1 MERILITGGGGFIG
15 SRTAVRLAALG
26 HEVCILDALEP
37 PVHRDRVWPAH
48 LPAVDRIVGDVRD
61 RSVLRQA
68 LAGVTRVLHL
78 AAHQD
83 YMLEFSRFASVNTVG
98 TSLLYEIIVERAM
111 NIRKVVV
118 GSSQAIYGEGLY
130 RCQEHGSFSPD
141 GRSEDDLAH
150 GRWDVECP
158 RCSSV
163 GVPIPAGEA
172 ATHPVSAYG
181 ASKLTQET
189 MAFTLGRRYG
199 VPTTCLR
206 YSITQGPGQSPF
218 NAYSG
223 VCRVFVQQALARKPI
238 VLFEDGQQLRD
249 YVHIDDVVEA
259 NVLALWNDR
268 TDDEAL
274 NVGGTN
280 VCTVA
285 EYAQLVLEMLGGG
298 PDPVVPG
305 VYRVGDSRHITSSSD
320 RIRALGWTP
329 SRTLRDIVAEYTEW
343 VVDTG
348 PSSDSV
354 ESAMRAMERAR
365 VLRVAK
371 DPSPTSATG
380 RWPRSHS

>member
-1 MERILITGGGGFIG
+1 MQQ
-15 SRTAVRLAALG
+15 AV
-26 HEVCILDALEP
+26 
-37 PVHRDRVWPAH
+37 
-48 LPAVDRIVGDVRD
+48 
-61 RSVLRQA
+61 
-68 LAGVTRVLHL
+68 AGVTRVLHL

-98 TSLLYEIIVERAM
+98 TSLLYEIVVERAI
-111 NIRKVVV
+111 NLRKIVVA
-118 GSSQAIYGEGLY
+118 SSQAIYGEGPY
-130 RCQEHGSFSPD
+130 DCEEHGSFSPS
-141 GRSEDDLAH
+141 GRSEEALARGH
-150 GRWDVECP
+150 WDVECP
-158 RCSSV
+158 RCGAI
-163 GVPIPAGEA
+163 GVPSPAGEA
-172 ATHPVSAYG
+172 AAHPVSAYG

-189 MAFTLGRRYG
+189 MALTLGRRYG

-249 YVHIDDVVEA
+249 YVHVDDVVEA
-259 NVLALWNDR
+259 NVLALWDDR
-268 TDDEAL
+268 TDDNAL

-280 VCTVA
+280 VCSVA

-298 PDPVVPG
+298 PDPVIPG

-320 RIRALGWTP
+320 RIRTLGWTP
-329 SRTLRDIVAEYTEW
+329 SRTLRDIVADYADW
-343 VVDTG
+343 VFYIGRST
-348 PSSDSV
+348 DSV

-371 DPSPTSATG
+371 DGSPTSAKDSL
-380 RWPRSHS
+380 PRQRS